1 MYFNKDGYSTY
12 CREYKEYKKWEENR
26 NPARFSDNMLHGKG
40 YDGKNMGHTFRLLET
55 AREIAEG
62 KGIIV
67 KRPNREKLLEI
78 RRGIYDYNDLV
89 SEAMLIKD
97 SLHSLYEKSNLP
109 EQVKKG
115 LSNEILLQVRKHVYK
130 L

>member
-1 MYFNKDGYSTY
+1 
-12 CREYKEYKKWEENR
+12 
-26 NPARFSDNMLHGKG
+26 MLHGKG